1 MTMPETWEVLAWE
14 GLDHLT
20 RPQPTSP
27 PPPSPSLTY
36 KPTTPSRGFWRDML
50 SNLGDA
56 FRSPD
61 EVPPPTTI
69 CEPTMTL
76 PPTSPAPSPRPLT
89 WDDVIGNATAVEI
102 RNQERPRPV

>member
-27 PPPSPSLTY
+27 PPPSPSPTY
-36 KPTTPSRGFWRDML
+36 KPTTPIRGFWRDML

-69 CEPTMTL
+69 CEPTVTL
-76 PPTSPAPSPRPLT
+76 PPDIAGAEPPPAH
-89 WDDVIGNATAVEI
+89 VG
-102 RNQERPRPV
+102 